1 MRTLYRAAAVHPG
14 TDVATGPGEGVA
26 DAVLVDGDRVA
37 WVGRAAALDA
47 DAAERTVHLPGTQ
60 LAPAFVDAHAHVT
73 ETGLLLRGADLRDAR
88 TVTEI
93 LDRVAAVAAA
103 DGDGPVLGH
112 GWDDTLLAERRPPT
126 AAELQRAAPGR
137 AVYLSRVD
145 VHSAVVSPA
154 LVAACGADRLDGY
167 DPDGRVE
174 RDAHHAARDHTR
186 AALAPPARR
195 AAQLAALRS
204 AAAVGIATVHEM
216 SAPHLAP
223 DQDLRDLVALAAGS
237 PDGPACSGGPGGP
250 GGGLALPAVV
260 AYYGQ
265 LVADVDQARDVVAR
279 LGVPLAGLAGDL
291 CVDGSVGSRTAAW
304 HDPYRDADPSSAD
317 STSAAARGHLYL
329 TVEQVRD
336 HVAACTRAGLRAGF
350 HVIGDAAV
358 DTARRGL
365 RRAAEQVGIAAVRS
379 ARHRLEHVE
388 GIDAAGARDLADLR
402 VTASVQPAFDARWG
416 GDGGLYADRLGR
428 ERALAMNPFATL
440 ARAGVALALG
450 SDSPVTPFDPW
461 GAVRACADHHVPGE
475 RLDPAAAFAAHT
487 VGGWRAAGSG
497 DAGAG
502 TLAVGAPATFA
513 VWDAG
518 TLAPGRTLPGPEVR
532 PRCVLTV
539 RSGRVLH
546 DAGAGVPSS

>member
-1 MRTLYRAAAVHPG
+1 MRTLYRAAAVHTG
-14 TDVATGPGEGVA
+14 TDVAAGPRAGTAGTPPGPREGDGSA

-37 WVGRAAALDA
+37 WVGRAADLDA
-47 DAAERTVHLPGTQ
+47 DAAQRTVHLPGTL

-93 LDRVAAVAAA
+93 LDRVAAAAG

-126 AAELQRAAPGR
+126 GAELQRAAPGR

-154 LVAACGADRLDGY
+154 LAAACGADRLDGY
-167 DPDGRVE
+167 DPGGRVE

-186 AALAPPARR
+186 GTLAPSARR
-195 AAQLAALRS
+195 AAQLAALH
-204 AAAVGIATVHEM
+204 AAAAAGIAVVHEM

-223 DQDLRDLVALAAGS
+223 EQDLRDLVALAAGPVDD
-237 PDGPACSGGPGGP
+237 PDGPALPG
-250 GGGLALPAVV
+250 VV
-260 AYYGQ
+260 AFYGQ
-265 LVADVDQARDVVAR
+265 LVADEQQARDVVAR

-304 HDPYRDADPSSAD
+304 REPYRDADPSAP
-317 STSAAARGHLYL
+317 APRGHLYL
-329 TVEQVRD
+329 SVDQVRD
-336 HVAACTRAGLRAGF
+336 HVVACTRAGLRAGF

-416 GDGGLYADRLGR
+416 GAGGLYAERLGSD
-428 ERALAMNPFATL
+428 RALAMNPFATL

-461 GAVRACADHHVPGE
+461 GAVRACVDHHVPGE
-475 RLDPAAAFAAHT
+475 RLDPATAFAAHT
-487 VGGWRAAGSG
+487 TGGRRAAGS
-497 DAGAG
+497 DDPGAG
-502 TLAVGAPATFA
+502 TLAAGASATFA
-513 VWDAG
+513 VWDVG
-518 TLAPGRTLPGPEVR
+518 PLAAGRTLPGTGVR

-539 RSGRVLH
+539 RAGRVLH
-546 DAGAGVPSS
+546 GAGADLPS